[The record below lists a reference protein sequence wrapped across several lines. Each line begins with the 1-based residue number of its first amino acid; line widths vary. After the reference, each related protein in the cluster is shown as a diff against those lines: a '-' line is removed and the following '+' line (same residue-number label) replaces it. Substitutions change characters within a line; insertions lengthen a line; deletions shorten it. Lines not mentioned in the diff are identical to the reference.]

1 MSGLSSGIAPAL
13 LPPERLPEYAP
24 HHSAKH
30 KLIREYANVWL
41 PKLGFSFPQVA
52 IVDGYASA
60 GRYRERQPGSPLILL
75 QAYLGR
81 SDHDRFQSPPH
92 FVFIEE
98 RLSFAAHLQAEV
110 DALDLK
116 GTRVDVIHGAYV
128 DRFPTVVEWLA
139 TNCRQPVPTFVFIDP
154 LGYKGNPFAHLRLLK
169 RQLPRK
175 SEALVYVPASW
186 MARFARTGITAN
198 ALDELYSNRSWEDA
212 VEAESTRR
220 GASEALAGAFYDV
233 MKGEFEWVTRFNVDP
248 LRHNDY
254 YLMFGSDSLHGL
266 REMKRAQWKVDPVGG
281 RAYQQSAE
289 RAIGQGELFAAEEL
303 GELPREETLPVL
315 LRERFGIE
323 AFTIEDAEFFTLTQT
338 RFLDDKH
345 LRQWALIPLQSAGQL
360 RVESSTRRR
369 ERDFPAKTVMRFVD

>member
-1 MSGLSSGIAPAL
+1 MPGLGPGVASAQLSHEQ
-13 LPPERLPEYAP
+13 LPTYAP
-24 HHSAKH
+24 HHTAKH

-41 PKLGFSFPQVA
+41 PKLGFSYPQVA

-60 GRYRERQPGSPLILL
+60 GRYRGEQLGSPLILL
-75 QAYLGR
+75 HAYLGR
-81 SDHDRFQSPPH
+81 ADHDKFQSPPH

-98 RLSFAAHLQAEV
+98 RREFAAHLQAEAE
-110 DALDLK
+110 ALDLK
-116 GTRVDVIHGAYV
+116 GTRVDVVHGAYV
-128 DRFPTVVEWLA
+128 DRFPAVVEWLSSHY
-139 TNCRQPVPTFVFIDP
+139 RLPVPTFVFIDP
-154 LGYKGNPFAHLRLLK
+154 RGYKGNPFSHLRLLK
-169 RQLPRK
+169 RQLPGK

-198 ALDELYSNRSWEDA
+198 ALDELYSKRSWEDA
-212 VEAESTRR
+212 VEQASTRR

-233 MKGEFEWVTRFNVDP
+233 MKEEFEWVTRFNVDP
-248 LRHNDY
+248 LRRNDY

-281 RAYQQSAE
+281 RAYQQSAA

-315 LRERFGIE
+315 LREHFGTEPFSIE
-323 AFTIEDAEFFTLTQT
+323 AAELFTLTQT

-345 LRQWALIPLQSAGQL
+345 LRQWALRPLQAAGQL
-360 RVESSTRRR
+360 RVVTSTRRR
-369 ERDFPAKTVMRFVD
+369 EQDFPEKTVMRFVG